1 MKCCRLIRLNFQ
13 IKNKMSEENK
23 TFDYHQNGN
32 DFIADV
38 MPSKIWVCHCEQCRY
53 VKNKRKNRKLKKKV
67 NRMLNKKRRKEVGT
81 GVVFY
86 WA

>member
-1 MKCCRLIRLNFQ
+1 MEKLINFQ
-13 IKNKMSEENK
+13 IKNDMADTKQTE
-23 TFDYHQNGN
+23 YQPHAGN
-32 DFIADV
+32 AFIADV

-67 NRMLNKKRRKEVGT
+67 KRLLNKKRRKGVGT

>member
-1 MKCCRLIRLNFQ
+1 MKLNG
-13 IKNKMSEENK
+13 IKKRWYNE
-23 TFDYHQNGN
+23 NGN

-67 NRMLNKKRRKEVGT
+67 KRLLNKKRRKEVGT
-81 GVVFY
+81 GVGFLTDLNKRL
-86 WA
+86 WKN

>member
-1 MKCCRLIRLNFQ
+1 
-13 IKNKMSEENK
+13 MSKLHFASIIHE
-23 TFDYHQNGN
+23 NGN
-32 DFIADV
+32 YFIADV
-38 MPSKIWVCHCEQCRY
+38 MPSKIWVCHCGQCRY

-67 NRMLNKKRRKEVGT
+67 KRLLNKKRRKEVGA